1 MLSCP
6 LQKYYFCPVIFRV
19 HSAFVK
25 LKFQKVQAVFTQGK
39 VLSSVYLP
47 VPTASLQNQ
56 PISICCL
63 CNLLEI
69 FHAYRSEYVFASC
82 SLTALVQYVN
92 IICHLIKTSRKI
104 GSYPYRKRILVN
116 FCIWMQ
122 PNLLNQYTWKVLE
135 MYVIPRTSH

>member
-6 LQKYYFCPVIFRV
+6 LQKYYICPVIFRM

-92 IICHLIKTSRKI
+92 IICHLIKTSRKLAPI
-104 GSYPYRKRILVN
+104 HIERGFSLIFAYGCSPTCL
-116 FCIWMQ
+116 
-122 PNLLNQYTWKVLE
+122 TS
-135 MYVIPRTSH
+135 IPGKFQKCM